1 MGSVIYCDLDET
13 LGYSLWRGPVGH
25 EALDEFVVRPG
36 AAQFLA
42 SLSSFGTPIL
52 LTLADKDYAREA
64 MSRIG
69 PDLVADIIARQDL
82 EPVSDQVWTALAVAP
97 RRRFTA
103 RDFQALI
110 PPIYPKG
117 VIFDNAPVGS
127 EYQLIKSTAV
137 DAPDSWWIQVPEFD
151 RMHPDAGGLRWA
163 LGEFEARF
171 GGGPTL
177 MGRKMRV
184 IA

>member
-1 MGSVIYCDLDET
+1 MGRAIYCDLDET
-13 LGYSLWRGPVGH
+13 LGYSTWKGPVGS
-25 EALDEFVVRPG
+25 EELEQFVVRPG
-36 AAQFLA
+36 AAEFLG
-42 SLSSFGTPIL
+42 SLASFGTPIL
-52 LTLADKDYAREA
+52 LTLADKDYARQA
-64 MSRIG
+64 MDLIG

-82 EPVSDQVWTALAVAP
+82 EPVSDHVWAALAVAP
-97 RRRFTA
+97 RRRWTA
-103 RDFQALI
+103 RDFQVMI

-127 EYQLIKSTAV
+127 EYQLIKATAV

-163 LGEFEARF
+163 LAQFESRMA
-171 GGGPTL
+171 GPSL